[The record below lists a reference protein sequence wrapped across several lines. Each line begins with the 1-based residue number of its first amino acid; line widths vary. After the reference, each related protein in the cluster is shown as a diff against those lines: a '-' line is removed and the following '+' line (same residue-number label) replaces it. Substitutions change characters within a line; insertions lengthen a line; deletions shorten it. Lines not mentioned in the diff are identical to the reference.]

1 MGTDEFLGE
10 ALLGLDEYLDG
21 TRHSLKLELDQLKV
35 TLTIT
40 PTLSLSLTPK
50 PNP

>member
-21 TRHSLKLELDQLKV
+21 ARHSSNPNPIPNLN
-35 TLTIT
+35 
-40 PTLSLSLTPK
+40 PTLPY
-50 PNP
+50 PNLYP